1 MARRKGK
8 HLMQG
13 KHVDRQLNSRLQSSG
28 SQRGLVSP
36 LWAFVLHGVSMAGAR
51 KKKGQDFLI
60 QGPWELPKLAT
71 SLLAPI
77 SAPQAWNSYTI
88 AFSLSH
94 TSVFCVFL
102 KPCMVTQAPLVSP
115 SNLQPLRGMACFS
128 GSYSSSQRGNQI
140 FK

>member
-1 MARRKGK
+1 MELAW
-8 HLMQG
+8 Q
-13 KHVDRQLNSRLQSSG
+13 V
-28 SQRGLVSP
+28 P
-36 LWAFVLHGVSMAGAR
+36 E
-51 KKKGQDFLI
+51 KKKDFLI

-88 AFSLSH
+88 TFPLSH

-115 SNLQPLRGMACFS
+115 SNLQPMRGVAFVFQDLTVLVREATR
-128 GSYSSSQRGNQI
+128 SSNDYI
-140 FK
+140 ILPPFN